1 MSEVDESLRGLL
13 EGWKVVSL
21 SVEERGELLDD
32 TQWFSDWSWVHLEEL
47 AKHIAVLHAGE
58 GSILFE
64 QGDDSRF
71 MALLVKGR
79 IQLIKEDAGGGERE
93 LASLGENKSLGELA
107 LLDAEPRSATAR
119 VQHTVTMIVITLE
132 RFERL
137 QQVAPETWGLLS
149 YKLAQLVSRR
159 LRLMTGLWVE
169 HLNEESGEGV

>member
-1 MSEVDESLRGLL
+1 MDESLRGLMK
-13 EGWKVVSL
+13 GWKVVPL
-21 SVEERGELLDD
+21 TVEERGELLDD
-32 TQWFSDWSWVHLEEL
+32 TQWFSDWSWPHLEEL
-47 AKHIAVLHAGE
+47 ARHIAVLHALE
-58 GSILFE
+58 GKVLFE

-71 MALLVKGR
+71 MALIVKGR
-79 IQLIKEDAGGGERE
+79 IQLVKEDPEGGQRE

-159 LRLMTGLWVE
+159 LRLMTGLWIE